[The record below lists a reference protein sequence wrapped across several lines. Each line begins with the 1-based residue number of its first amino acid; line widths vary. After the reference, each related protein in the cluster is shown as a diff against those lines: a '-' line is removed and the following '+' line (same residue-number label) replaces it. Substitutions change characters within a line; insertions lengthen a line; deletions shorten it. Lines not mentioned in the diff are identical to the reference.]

1 MPRLFHARRVRALV
15 MSVSAV
21 AMLSLVGSAGSA
33 AAPIGR
39 TDNGGAHRW
48 LGTWAAAMLP
58 PGSTPESAAGFTNQ
72 TIRQRIRVSLG
83 GPAIRLQ
90 LANTF
95 GTAPLQ
101 VTDVQVALA
110 AGDGGIQ
117 PGTSRQ
123 VTFNRSAMFTVPPGA
138 RMISDP
144 VRMTVGD
151 DSDLSISL
159 YFRAPTGPATFHR
172 QSREW
177 SYISAA
183 GNHTRDLTASQYPT
197 RVESWFFLDAVQV
210 PVRPTVGAVVAL
222 GDSITDGDGSTIG
235 ANRRWPNYL
244 ARRLLLGQGARRA
257 SVLNAGIGA
266 NRLLNDS
273 QLGGPNALAR
283 LDRDVLAQPGAR
295 TLIVLEGIND
305 IGFSQFPP
313 FPGAEPRTNVS
324 AEEIIGAYRQIID
337 RAHAGGLRVLGGT
350 LLPFQGSFYW
360 DAAAEVKRQRVNA
373 WIRTSGAFDGVL
385 DFDRAVRNPADPTV
399 LAPQYDSGDH
409 LHPSDAGYQAMG
421 NAINLACLA
430 PAGSPQRAPESCTRA

>member
-1 MPRLFHARRVRALV
+1 MV
-15 MSVSAV
+15 
-21 AMLSLVGSAGSA
+21 
-33 AAPIGR
+33 
-39 TDNGGAHRW
+39 
-48 LGTWAAAMLP
+48 
-58 PGSTPESAAGFTNQ
+58 
-72 TIRQRIRVSLG
+72 
-83 GPAIRLQ
+83 
-90 LANTF
+90 
-95 GTAPLQ
+95 
-101 VTDVQVALA
+101 
-110 AGDGGIQ
+110 
-117 PGTSRQ
+117 
-123 VTFNRSAMFTVPPGA
+123 
-138 RMISDP
+138 SDP
-144 VRMTVGD
+144 VRMTVRD
-151 DSDLSISL
+151 DSDLSVSI
-159 YFRAPTGPATFHR
+159 YFRAPTGPASFHR
-172 QSREW
+172 QSRELT
-177 SYISAA
+177 YISTA

-197 RVESWFFLDAVQV
+197 QVESWFFLDSVQV
-210 PVRPTVGAVVAL
+210 PARPGIGAVVAL

-244 ARRLLLGQGARRA
+244 ARRLLAGQGAWRA

-373 WIRTSGAFDGVL
+373 WIRTSGAFDGVI
-385 DFDRAVRNPADPTV
+385 DFDRVVRNPADPTV

-409 LHPSDAGYQAMG
+409 LHPSDAGYRAMG
-421 NAINLACLA
+421 HAINLACLA
-430 PAGSPQRAPESCTRA
+430 PSGSQKARESCTRV

>member
-1 MPRLFHARRVRALV
+1 
-15 MSVSAV
+15 MSVVAAV
-21 AMLSLVGSAGSA
+21 ATLSLVGSAGSA
-33 AAPIGR
+33 ASPVGR
-39 TDNGGAHRW
+39 ADNGGAHRW

-72 TIRQRIRVSLG
+72 TVRQTVRVSLG
-83 GPAIRLQ
+83 GTAVRLQ

-95 GTAPLQ
+95 GNAPLQ
-101 VTDVQVALA
+101 VADVQVALA
-110 AGDGGIQ
+110 SGNAGIQ
-117 PGTSRQ
+117 PGTSRP
-123 VTFNRSAMFTVPPGA
+123 VTFSGSAAFTVPPGA
-138 RMISDP
+138 RMVSDP
-144 VRMTVGD
+144 VQVAVRD
-151 DSDLSISL
+151 DSDLSVSI
-159 YFRAPTGPATFHR
+159 YFRASTGPATFHR
-172 QSREW
+172 QSREMT
-177 SYISAA
+177 YISAA

-197 RVESWFFLDAVQV
+197 RLESWFFLDAVQV
-210 PVRPTVGAVVAL
+210 PVRPSIGAVVAL

-244 ARRLLLGQGARRA
+244 ARRLLVGHGARRA

-295 TLIVLEGIND
+295 TLILLEGIND

-313 FPGAEPRTNVS
+313 LPGAEPRTNVS
-324 AEEIIGAYRQIID
+324 AEEIIGAYRQLIE

-350 LLPFQGSFYW
+350 LLPFKGSFYW

-373 WIRTSGAFDGVL
+373 WIRTSGEFDGVI
-385 DFDRAVRNPADPTV
+385 DFDRVVRDPADPAV

-409 LHPSDAGYQAMG
+409 LHPSDAGYRAMG
-421 NAINLACLA
+421 GAINLTCLT
-430 PAGSPQRAPESCTRA
+430 PAGSPKAGETCTRV